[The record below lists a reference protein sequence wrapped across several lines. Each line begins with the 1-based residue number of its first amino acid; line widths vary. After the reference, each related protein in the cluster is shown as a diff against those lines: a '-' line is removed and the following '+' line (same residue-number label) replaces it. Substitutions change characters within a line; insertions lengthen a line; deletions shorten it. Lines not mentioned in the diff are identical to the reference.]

1 MENESSI
8 SSNTNRKRGP
18 IAGSL
23 PATSS
28 SPLASSSSVETNAI
42 VKMPTTPEQLE
53 RMISTRVTA
62 ALASNDS
69 GNISSGSSVATPFTA
84 SATSGYTTSHLVTS
98 PIPTLGIASSPI
110 QFPSIGSTTLSS
122 VPFTL
127 PTPSSPPTSVVIVK
141 DIAKSV
147 YRSTT
152 SMSCD
157 LLKLHKL
164 VQNGGD
170 NKMILTILGGEDLL
184 SMRHDRSRSQRQQTQ
199 QDIPAEKMY

>member
-8 SSNTNRKRGP
+8 SSNTIRKRGP

-28 SPLASSSSVETNAI
+28 SPLASSSSVETNAV

-69 GNISSGSSVATPFTA
+69 GNLSSGSSVATPFAA
-84 SATSGYTTSHLVTS
+84 SATSGYTTSTSSIVTS

-127 PTPSSPPTSVVIVK
+127 ATPSSPPTSVVIVK
-141 DIAKSV
+141 DIAKSE

-164 VQNGGD
+164 VEDGGD

-184 SMRHDRSRSQRQQTQ
+184 
-199 QDIPAEKMY
+199 